1 MFSRKRLK
9 LSMFLLLAGVALAGL
24 GMQGSVAQEK
34 EKASVPRISGPF
46 HHDNLTICLIHGED
60 RLKGHKFLM
69 LAEALQQKKFVIYE
83 TQKVTDLTM
92 ENLSDF
98 EVVILSGDILKGGQ
112 QDRIAQYDQIVPPKS
127 GKLPLTVF
135 CVERTASRWMKPL
148 TDKDKTF
155 THNPGQICS
164 NELRIAN
171 RMAMSQGE
179 VWQNVLKAQKK
190 LSMNAKVDVKVKES
204 DSSLA
209 LSLKVKEVQ
218 QAVDMYVA
226 KLSKTVADKDDVT
239 GYAFAINGKVLSADV
254 YGSPVIFR
262 KVWPRLLEAS
272 ALEAFAELPKDKKFT
287 PASAQAFKTFFEDA
301 NKGKVTRT
309 EDGKGLRQKTN
320 EKERILHN
328 ETNGPGK
335 GKALL
340 RSHYF
345 KY

>member
-1 MFSRKRLK
+1 MFSRKRLV
-9 LSMFLLLAGVALAGL
+9 LCTVLVLAGMAGL
-24 GMQGSVAQEK
+24 TIPASVGQEK
-34 EKASVPRISGPF
+34 EKDAVVKLSGPF
-46 HHDNLTICLIHGED
+46 HHDNLTICLIHGAD

-69 LAEALQQKKFVIYE
+69 LAEALEQKKFIIYE

-92 ENLSDF
+92 ENLSDS

-155 THNPGQICS
+155 THNPGQVCS

-171 RMAMSQGE
+171 RMAMSQPE
-179 VWQNVLKAQKK
+179 VWQNVMKAQAK
-190 LSMNAKVDVKVKES
+190 LAMNAKVEVKVKES

-218 QAVDMYVA
+218 QAVDKYVA
-226 KLSKTVADKDDVT
+226 KLSGVVADQKDVT

-272 ALEAFAELPKDKKFT
+272 ALEAFAELPKDKKFSPVST
-287 PASAQAFKTFFEDA
+287 KAFQTFLVEA
-301 NKGKVTRT
+301 NKGKVTRS
-309 EDGKGLRQKTN
+309 EDAKGLRQTTN
-320 EKERILHN
+320 EKERILRN
-328 ETNGPGK
+328 ETMGSGK
-335 GKALL
+335 GKSLL
-340 RSHYF
+340 RAHYF